1 MLKTILICILL
12 LSVFA
17 GHVRKTH
24 KQLHN
29 KNTRMF
35 NSAFFEFENLG

>member
-1 MLKTILICILL
+1 MLKATLICILL
-12 LSVFA
+12 LSAFA

-29 KNTRMF
+29 KKTRMF
-35 NSAFFEFENLG
+35 NSAFIEFENFG